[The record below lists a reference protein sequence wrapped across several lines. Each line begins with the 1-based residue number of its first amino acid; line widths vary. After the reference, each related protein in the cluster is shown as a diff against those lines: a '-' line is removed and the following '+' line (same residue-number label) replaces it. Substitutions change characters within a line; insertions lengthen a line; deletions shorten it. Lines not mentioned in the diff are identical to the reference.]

1 MLINLATDEWEAIV
15 DILDLWADDN
25 DNAYAKELACKVY
38 DGIQRGTISPAG
50 QHRDLHDV

>member
-38 DGIQRGTISPAG
+38 DGIQRG
-50 QHRDLHDV
+50 RDNG